1 MNEGRNFSLLM
12 RRAKEGDEEA
22 FSLLYQAYFSPIY
35 RYIYFRVNDQAMAE
49 DLTQAVFLKVFEKLP
64 AYEERNRPPL
74 AYFFTIARNKVI
86 DYWRKN
92 KEIKFAD
99 QEKILAQVP
108 DYQNSVERSLVK
120 SEAAKIINQALL
132 ILPEVQQQVII
143 WRYLNEMDYGEIA
156 KLLGKKEEAVR
167 KIQSRALAKLREYF
181 KDNNIYER

>member
-1 MNEGRNFSLLM
+1 
-12 RRAKEGDEEA
+12 
-22 FSLLYQAYFSPIY
+22 
-35 RYIYFRVNDQAMAE
+35 
-49 DLTQAVFLKVFEKLP
+49 
-64 AYEERNRPPL
+64 
-74 AYFFTIARNKVI
+74 VI